1 MKGTIR
7 ISVEPEDVITLLES
21 NINELSFQQK
31 KFLMNMIAASMSN
44 KSEEEINIDIEDLI
58 GNFRVK

>member
-7 ISVEPEDVITLLES
+7 ISVEPEDVIKLLES

-31 KFLMNMIAASMSN
+31 KFLMNMIAASMTN
-44 KSEEEINIDIEDLI
+44 KTEWEVCDEVDGLIDRI
-58 GNFRVK
+58 K

>member
-1 MKGTIR
+1 MKGQIR

-31 KFLMNMIAASMSN
+31 KFLMNMIAASMTN
-44 KSEEEINIDIEDLI
+44 KTEWEVCDEVDGLIDRI
-58 GNFRVK
+58 K

>member
-31 KFLMNMIAASMSN
+31 KFLMNMTAASMTN
-44 KSEEEINIDIEDLI
+44 KTEWEVCDEVDGLIDRI
-58 GNFRVK
+58 K

>member
-7 ISVEPEDVITLLES
+7 ISVESEDVITLLES

-31 KFLMNMIAASMSN
+31 KFLMKMIATSMSN

>member
-7 ISVEPEDVITLLES
+7 ISVESEDVITLLES

-31 KFLMNMIAASMSN
+31 KYMLKMIATSMSN